1 MFKDIGKLLKVAG
14 QIKTKLPEV
23 KAKLAAAE
31 FSGTASPT
39 GWELS
44 QPAVRATVNG
54 KMQIIDLEISPD
66 LLANLNA
73 FSSSDNSGEGTAVLV
88 NLLKTAIADAQ
99 SKAAEAANQAMTE
112 LTGGV
117 DLPGIEEML

>member
-14 QIKTKLPEV
+14 QIRTKLPEV
-23 KAKLAAAE
+23 KAKLAATE

-54 KMQIIDLEISPD
+54 KMQIIDLEISPE
-66 LLANLNA
+66 LLTNLNA
-73 FSSSDNSGEGTAVLV
+73 FSASNNGGEGAAILV
-88 NLLKTAIADAQ
+88 SLLKTAITDAQ
-99 SKAAEAANQAMTE
+99 SKAAEAANQAMAE

-117 DLPGIEEML
+117 NLPGMEEML

>member
-1 MFKDIGKLLKVAG
+1 
-14 QIKTKLPEV
+14 
-23 KAKLAAAE
+23 
-31 FSGTASPT
+31 
-39 GWELS
+39 
-44 QPAVRATVNG
+44 
-54 KMQIIDLEISPD
+54 MQIIVLEISPD

-73 FSSSDNSGEGTAVLV
+73 FSSSDNGSEGAAVLV